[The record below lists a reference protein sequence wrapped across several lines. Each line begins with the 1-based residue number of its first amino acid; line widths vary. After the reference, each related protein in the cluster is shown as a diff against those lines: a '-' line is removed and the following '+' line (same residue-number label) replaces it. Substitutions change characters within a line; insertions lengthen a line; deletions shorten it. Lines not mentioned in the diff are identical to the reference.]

1 MILPQ
6 TTFHELFAC
15 FFFVCFF
22 TETKFWFIIHKN
34 MVFLLYLEVDVGVSC
49 MFVLLSGLLIL
60 QLFYE
65 KQTQRVYL
73 SSVIN
78 TGIKLQSIK

>member
-1 MILPQ
+1 ML
-6 TTFHELFAC
+6 LF
-15 FFFVCFF
+15 FS